1 MIEGNIV
8 ATYKYPH
15 CTVYISDSG
24 YAGKS
29 AAQMEQERADARR
42 LAGQYY
48 RKALVQEME
57 RLRASGMCED
67 TIQEKAEN
75 ILVARVRE
83 AEIQRNM
90 IIWGTP
96 DGGEPENL

>member
-15 CTVYISDSG
+15 CTVHISDFG

-29 AAQMEQERADARR
+29 AAQKDQERADARR

-48 RKALVQEME
+48 RKALEQEME
-57 RLRASGMCED
+57 RLR
-67 TIQEKAEN
+67 AEN

-83 AEIQRNM
+83 AEIQWNM

>member
-57 RLRASGMCED
+57 RLRASGMLAIMKSLGISD
-67 TIQEKAEN
+67 LAKN
-75 ILVARVRE
+75 ARAGDDDE
-83 AEIQRNM
+83 
-90 IIWGTP
+90 
-96 DGGEPENL
+96 L

>member
-57 RLRASGMCED
+57 RLRASGMCLSL
-67 TIQEKAEN
+67 IH
-75 ILVARVRE
+75 I
-83 AEIQRNM
+83 
-90 IIWGTP
+90 
-96 DGGEPENL
+96 